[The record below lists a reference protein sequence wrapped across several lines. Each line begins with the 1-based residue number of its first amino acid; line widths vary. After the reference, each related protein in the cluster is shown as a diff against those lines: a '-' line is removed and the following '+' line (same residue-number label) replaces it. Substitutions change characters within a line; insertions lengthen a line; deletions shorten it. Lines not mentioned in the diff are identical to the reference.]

1 MHPFTHMGRR
11 VVAAVFALVAVVSGS
26 KLEVEKE
33 IDVDAAF
40 DQGRSLQESG
50 SGSPPPPPPPSPL
63 SPPGTPGARVV
74 TVHKA
79 VVTMVAAGAVEDY
92 TQERRTNIKAAIA
105 AGASVDPSAVK
116 VTITDGS
123 VVIQSTI
130 TVPSATEASAVTTT
144 LSTQLATPESST
156 SFFAN
161 AAIPVTVQVVS
172 APVVVDVT
180 ENVVEYPPAPPS
192 PPIPMAGDDSMD
204 GGAIAGAVIGSLIGA
219 ALIVAGVMFA
229 MKNGGGSSS
238 SSKEPAGVMFTSVN
252 PNAQENV

>member
-1 MHPFTHMGRR
+1 VHPFTHMGRR

-40 DQGRSLQESG
+40 DQGRFLQESG

-63 SPPGTPGARVV
+63 SPPGAPGARVV
-74 TVHKA
+74 IVYKA

-92 TQERRTNIKAAIA
+92 TAERRTNIAAAIA
-105 AGASVDPSAVK
+105 AGANVSASAVK

-130 TVPSATEASAVTTT
+130 TLPSATEAATVTDI

-156 SFFAN
+156 AFFAS
-161 AAIPVTVQVVS
+161 APTPVAVTVVS

-180 ENVVEYPPAPPS
+180 ETVVQYPPTPPS

-238 SSKEPAGVMFTSVN
+238 SKEPAGVMFTSVN

>member
-1 MHPFTHMGRR
+1 MGRR

-40 DQGRSLQESG
+40 DMGRFLQESG

-63 SPPGTPGARVV
+63 SPPGTPGAAVI
-74 TVHKA
+74 TVYKA

-92 TQERRTNIKAAIA
+92 TEERRTGIAAAIA
-105 AGASVDPSAVK
+105 AGANVNVSAVK

-130 TVPSATEASAVTTT
+130 TTESSAAATTVSDT
-144 LSTQLATPESST
+144 LGTQLATPESAT
-156 SFFAN
+156 TFFAT
-161 AAIPVTVQVVS
+161 APTGAVTVTVVS
-172 APVVVDVT
+172 APVVVPVT
-180 ENVVEYPPAPPS
+180 ETVVEYPPTPPS
-192 PPIPMAGDDSMD
+192 PPIPAASGDDSMD

-229 MKNGGGSSS
+229 MKNGGSS